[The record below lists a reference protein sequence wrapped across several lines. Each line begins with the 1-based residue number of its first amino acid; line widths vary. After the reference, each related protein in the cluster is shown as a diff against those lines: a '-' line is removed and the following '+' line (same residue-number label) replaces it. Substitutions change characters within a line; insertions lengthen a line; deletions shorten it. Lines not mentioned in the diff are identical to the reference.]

1 VTARSI
7 AAAVAAGKKLT
18 LDETTVDTT
27 WLAADHASRRSVV
40 CVLAEALLAWSWPSS
55 WVVTVDAELPANADA
70 PPHTV
75 SAGRRYERP
84 ERDDDERTH
93 IGNRR
98 KGRKSGPY

>member
-1 VTARSI
+1 
-7 AAAVAAGKKLT
+7 LT
-18 LDETTVDTT
+18 LDGTTVDTT
-27 WLAADHASRRSVV
+27 WLAADHAFRRSVV

-84 ERDDDERTH
+84 GTMMSAHTWVTGKKGEKADRTETLFMREKNH
-93 IGNRR
+93 E
-98 KGRKSGPY
+98 